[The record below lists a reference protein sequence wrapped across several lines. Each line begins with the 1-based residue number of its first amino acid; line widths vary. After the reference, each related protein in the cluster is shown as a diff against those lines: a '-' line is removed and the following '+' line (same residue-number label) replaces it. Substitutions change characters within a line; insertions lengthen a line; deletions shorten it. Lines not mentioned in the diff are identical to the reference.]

1 MSDASA
7 TNAHVPTSF
16 APRKIN
22 VEADD
27 QTSTAIPPSH
37 NPVLSVW
44 FAVVGPSRGVTGR
57 EA

>member
-1 MSDASA
+1 
-7 TNAHVPTSF
+7 VPTSF